1 MSKLIRGLLWTPP
14 MTDSTPQWG
23 PKMTPEMDD
32 AADSDELEFMDSST
46 RSKETMEIVTAAVL
60 AALSIVV
67 TPIASY
73 IPRVGSFG
81 IALFDP
87 VSFFWII
94 AFLIGGPRVGLTS
107 MTASTI
113 VLNFFDP
120 FAPFGPFLK
129 FLATLPM
136 VMIPWF
142 GVKLADRRQDEDFR
156 VDEKNQDGL
165 RGGILLAGPII
176 YLLLMLIAVPL
187 RLAIM
192 IPTNMVVV
200 PIIWGATDPL
210 FIISYTVSLNLLQS
224 VFDITIP
231 WLVVHPTGVYKYF
244 KMW

>member
-1 MSKLIRGLLWTPP
+1 MPAMGNRGP
-14 MTDSTPQWG
+14 SNN
-23 PKMTPEMDD
+23 
-32 AADSDELEFMDSST
+32 DSDGLELTTPSKSSEIT
-46 RSKETMEIVTAAVL
+46 KEIVTAAVL
-60 AALSIVV
+60 AALSIAV

-87 VSFFWII
+87 ISFFWII

-107 MTASTI
+107 MAVGTI

-136 VMIPWF
+136 LMIPWL
-142 GVKLADRRQDEDFR
+142 GVKFSDRKPDKVIRG
-156 VDEKNQDGL
+156 DEKNQGGL
-165 RGGILLAGPII
+165 RGGTRLAGPIM

-200 PIIWGATDPL
+200 PIIWGATDLL
-210 FIISYTVSLNLLQS
+210 FIITYTVSLNLLQS
-224 VFDITIP
+224 AFDIAVP

>member
-1 MSKLIRGLLWTPP
+1 MQAIGNRGSAN
-14 MTDSTPQWG
+14 D
-23 PKMTPEMDD
+23 
-32 AADSDELEFMDSST
+32 DSDGLELTTPSKSSEIT
-46 RSKETMEIVTAAVL
+46 KEIVTAAVL
-60 AALSIVV
+60 AALSIAV

-107 MTASTI
+107 MAAGTI

-120 FAPFGPFLK
+120 FAPFGPVLK

-136 VMIPWF
+136 VMIPWL
-142 GVKLADRRQDEDFR
+142 GVKLVDRRPVEDNR
-156 VDEKNQDGL
+156 VDEKNHGGL
-165 RGGILLAGPII
+165 RGGTLLAGPFR
-176 YLLLMLIAVPL
+176 YLLLTLIAVPL

-200 PIIWGATDPL
+200 PILFGPTDLL
-210 FIISYTVSLNLLQS
+210 FIITYTVSLNLLQS
-224 VFDITIP
+224 VFDIAVP

>member
-1 MSKLIRGLLWTPP
+1 M
-14 MTDSTPQWG
+14 Q
-23 PKMTPEMDD
+23 
-32 AADSDELEFMDSST
+32 AAGNRSSANDDSDGLELTTPSESSEIT
-46 RSKETMEIVTAAVL
+46 KEIVTAAVL
-60 AALSIVV
+60 AALSIAV

-107 MTASTI
+107 MAAGTI

-120 FAPFGPFLK
+120 YAPIGPALK

-136 VMIPWF
+136 VMIPWI
-142 GVKLADRRQDEDFR
+142 GVKLANRRPDEDIR
-156 VDEKNQDGL
+156 IDDKNQGGL
-165 RGGILLAGPII
+165 RGGTLLAGPVK
-176 YLLLMLIAVPL
+176 YLLLMLIAIPL

-200 PIIWGATDPL
+200 PILWGATDLL
-210 FIISYTVSLNLLQS
+210 FIITYTVSLNLLQS
-224 VFDITIP
+224 VFDIAVP